1 MMGTIHALNGVV
13 IGIIILQTCVV
24 APSVFRV
31 LGEEHA
37 GKFLRSLFP
46 KFFVFIVTVGILG
59 AAFSFSSQQPNSAV
73 AGLLTAILAMIAYL
87 LIPATNRARDEG
99 NNKRFGLLHVASVV
113 LTILVLIIN
122 VVNPILEY

>member
-1 MMGTIHALNGVV
+1 MMGIIHLLNGVV
-13 IGIIILQTCVV
+13 IGIIILQTSVV

-31 LGEEHA
+31 LDEEHA

-46 KFFVFIVTVGILG
+46 KFFVILVAVGILG
-59 AAFSFSSQQPNSAV
+59 AAFSFSSQQLNSAV
-73 AGLLTAILAMIAYL
+73 VGLLTATLAMIAYL

-99 NNKRFGLLHVASVV
+99 NNKRFGLLHGASVI

-122 VVNPILEY
+122 AVNPILGY

>member
-13 IGIIILQTCVV
+13 IGIIILQTSVV

-46 KFFVFIVTVGILG
+46 KFFV
-59 AAFSFSSQQPNSAV
+59 
-73 AGLLTAILAMIAYL
+73 
-87 LIPATNRARDEG
+87 
-99 NNKRFGLLHVASVV
+99 
-113 LTILVLIIN
+113 ILVIDIFLQNSSLKKNKWGKVVFLI
-122 VVNPILEY
+122 VSLVKSVFLEN

>member
-13 IGIIILQTCVV
+13 IGIIILQISVV

-46 KFFVFIVTVGILG
+46 KFFVILVAVGILG
-59 AAFSFSSQQPNSAV
+59 AAFSFSSQQSNSAV

-99 NNKRFGLLHVASVV
+99 NDKRFGLLHGVSVV

-122 VVNPILEY
+122 VVNPILGY

>member
-1 MMGTIHALNGVV
+1 MMGIIHLLNGVV
-13 IGIIILQTCVV
+13 IGIIILQTSVV

-46 KFFVFIVTVGILG
+46 KFFVILVAVGILG
-59 AAFSFSSQQPNSAV
+59 AAFSFSSQQSNSAV

-87 LIPATNRARDEG
+87 LIPATTRARDEG
-99 NNKRFGLLHVASVV
+99 NNKRFGLLHGASVI

-122 VVNPILEY
+122 AVNPILGY

>member
-1 MMGTIHALNGVV
+1 MMGTIHLLNGVV
-13 IGIIILQTCVV
+13 IGIIILQTSVV

-31 LGEEHA
+31 LSEEHA

-46 KFFVFIVTVGILG
+46 KFFVILVTVGILG
-59 AAFSFSSQQPNSAV
+59 AAFSFSSQQSNSAV
-73 AGLLTAILAMIAYL
+73 AGLLTASLAMIAYL

-99 NNKRFGLLHVASVV
+99 NNKRFGLLHGVSVI

-122 VVNPILEY
+122 VVNPILGY

>member
-1 MMGTIHALNGVV
+1 MMGIIHLLNGVV
-13 IGIIILQTCVV
+13 IGIIILQTSVV

-46 KFFVFIVTVGILG
+46 KFFVILVAVGILG
-59 AAFSFSSQQPNSAV
+59 AAFSFSSQQSNSAV

-87 LIPATNRARDEG
+87 LIPATNRARDKG
-99 NNKRFGLLHVASVV
+99 NNKRFGLLHGASVV

-122 VVNPILEY
+122 VVNPILGY

>member
-13 IGIIILQTCVV
+13 IGIIILQTSVV

-46 KFFVFIVTVGILG
+46 KFFVILVTVGILG
-59 AAFSFSSQQPNSAV
+59 AAFSFSSQQLNSAV
-73 AGLLTAILAMIAYL
+73 VGLLTATLAMIAYL

-99 NNKRFGLLHVASVV
+99 NDKLFSTLHRISVV
-113 LTILVLIIN
+113 LTLTALAANLIWIFL
-122 VVNPILEY
+122 I